1 LAALF
6 TNYIICTNVRIF
18 KHNFFFGEEQ
28 NSVKQNGKSFEI
40 FKVTFFWWK
49 GEFLC
54 DKTKTYDTR
63 KELNES
69 KSLGIA
75 TNVVGMHERK
85 QVIGQIVLC

>member
-1 LAALF
+1 L
-6 TNYIICTNVRIF
+6 
-18 KHNFFFGEEQ
+18 FFGEEQ

-69 KSLGIA
+69 
-75 TNVVGMHERK
+75 NHWE
-85 QVIGQIVLC
+85 